1 MIILFKVGDGSGAG
15 AGYNTKKVGESAAL
29 LCSTLAQTVNPFQIG
44 REFDAISAL
53 RPRVIKPI
61 VHLVMAISPMDYAKG
76 TVLNFTRW
84 LWELQEVMGLQ
95 KSQLI
100 AWQHMDR
107 PHPHIHVIL
116 NRVIADSSVVSVWG
130 LNKKIQNFVE
140 MQRHR
145 HGLNG
150 VTKKDFLSDFP
161 QHEMAKVGLRSFSC

>member
-1 MIILFKVGDGSGAG
+1 
-15 AGYNTKKVGESAAL
+15 
-29 LCSTLAQTVNPFQIG
+29 
-44 REFDAISAL
+44 
-53 RPRVIKPI
+53 
-61 VHLVMAISPMDYAKG
+61 
-76 TVLNFTRW
+76 
-84 LWELQEVMGLQ
+84 MGLQ